1 MNECIKSCTGN
12 IEHHRW
18 FGPQASVVFNMEKNT
33 DKLQNT
39 CLLPSTPSKISVA
52 RSFSFFFKYQ
62 FIIFS
67 HR

>member
-18 FGPQASVVFNMEKNT
+18 FGPQASVVFNMEKTT

-39 CLLPSTPSKISVA
+39 CLHAFNSKY
-52 RSFSFFFKYQ
+52 R
-62 FIIFS
+62 
-67 HR
+67 